1 MSDPVN
7 MYGRLVSI
15 STEAFAARSYE
26 TSYHALA
33 AALHCAR
40 DAGNEE
46 LISDA
51 GRRAQ
56 EQNAWI
62 DANDSEHSLSTES
75 ARARGHESLFSSL
88 GKQARTVLLLVKSE
102 RLTKP
107 EQSNGKKRGKR

>member
-1 MSDPVN
+1 MSGTVN
-7 MYGRLVSI
+7 MYERLVSI

-33 AALHCAR
+33 AALHCAH
-40 DAGNEE
+40 DAGNED

-62 DANDSEHSLSTES
+62 DTNDSAHTISTAS

-88 GKQARTVLLLVKSE
+88 GKQARTALLLVKSE

-107 EQSNGKKRGKR
+107 EQNGKKEDKK